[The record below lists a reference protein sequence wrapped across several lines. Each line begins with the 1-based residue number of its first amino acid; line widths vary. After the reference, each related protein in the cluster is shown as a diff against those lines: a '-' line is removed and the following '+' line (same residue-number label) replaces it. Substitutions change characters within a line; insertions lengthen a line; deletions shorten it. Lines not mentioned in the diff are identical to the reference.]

1 MTLKSQH
8 YKWNRCAGLQG
19 HKSAASLP
27 ALNLPQLADLLFKC
41 DSGHWE
47 VRVWCW
53 LLQDWAAVL
62 WRACEAPLPL
72 HYLSAFITYFL
83 YFYLLY
89 LPSSRALR
97 SDWQHSSFSGHA
109 RIAWMF
115 PGLVTHLSKPW
126 PCMIWAPHEL
136 RFGFHLKCLQ
146 WISAA
151 VVAHGNSHWVYQYRK
166 GELQMNV
173 SLLLEK

>member
-41 DSGHWE
+41 DSGHWG

-72 HYLSAFITYFL
+72 HYLYAFITYFL

-89 LPSSRALR
+89 LPSRALR

-115 PGLVTHLSKPW
+115 PGLVTHLSEAPL
-126 PCMIWAPHEL
+126 CMKSLWVCAVLQFDQWLSAPASL
-136 RFGFHLKCLQ
+136 GALVL
-146 WISAA
+146 WD
-151 VVAHGNSHWVYQYRK
+151 K
-166 GELQMNV
+166 GRMNDGDIGWFCAFARRG
-173 SLLLEK
+173 K